1 MKLVS
6 HITKMLS
13 VVILFSIASLSYAQE
28 IKPALWKVE
37 HQGTTSYLL
46 GSIHIGKGDW
56 YPLPDYIM
64 DAFNNTEVLVVELD
78 GAQSTAAMTKQMML
92 PAGQTLQS
100 KLSPKTYQK
109 FDAYMKKMGMPVST
123 LAQLKPWAAA
133 TVIAVL
139 PYLRAGFDPQ
149 FGIDVQ
155 FISRA
160 KNKKMAVI
168 ELETVQFQI
177 DLLSTLFSSE
187 DMLVDLLEQPLE
199 ESEKLIDFWKAGKI
213 AELEA
218 LIEKQMPADQRE
230 VMLTARNTRWV
241 KQLTTMFNSKK
252 AHFVVVGAA
261 HLTGN
266 DGVPALLSKAG
277 VKVTRL
283 K

>member
-1 MKLVS
+1 MKLVRRAAQ
-6 HITKMLS
+6 MFS
-13 VVILFSIASLSYAQE
+13 VVILLTIVWPSYANE
-28 IKPALWKVE
+28 IKPAIWKVE

-56 YPLPDYIM
+56 YPLPNYIM

-100 KLSPKTYQK
+100 KLSPETYQK
-109 FDAYMKKMGMPVST
+109 FDSYMKTMGMPAAS
-123 LAQLKPWAAA
+123 LSSLKPWAAA
-133 TVIAVL
+133 TVVAVL
-139 PYLRAGFDPQ
+139 PYLRAGFEPQ

-160 KNKKMAVI
+160 KNKNMALI

-177 DLLSTLFSSE
+177 TLLSDLFSNE
-187 DMLVDLLEQPLE
+187 AMFVELLEQPAE

-230 VMLTARNTRWV
+230 VMLTARNTRWI
-241 KQLTTMFNSKK
+241 KQLTSMFNSKK